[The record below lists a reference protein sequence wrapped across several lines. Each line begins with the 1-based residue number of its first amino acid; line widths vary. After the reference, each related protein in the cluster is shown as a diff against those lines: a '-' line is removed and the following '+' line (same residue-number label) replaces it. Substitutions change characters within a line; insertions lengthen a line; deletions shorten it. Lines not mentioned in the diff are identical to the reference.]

1 MFRQSF
7 YFQTIRKY
15 VTLFGTLFDD
25 IAITRT
31 DSTGRTTEFIKVPIT
46 YAPKEKMLAR
56 SIQDPNLDRQTATP
70 TMPFMSF
77 EMTNITYDTN
87 RKLNTINKRAYSS
100 TDPNKLLYQYS
111 PVAYNFGFKL
121 YVMVKNA
128 EDGTKIIEQI
138 LPFFTPDWTTTVHLI
153 PELNIIHDIP
163 VILGGISQE
172 DTYSGGFK
180 ERQALIWT
188 LDFTLKGYLYGPVK
202 KSAIIKFAN
211 TVIFAP
217 TSLSNTQY
225 TSAVG
230 SSLIGDIG
238 NTNPAA
244 YGTIQPG
251 LTANGQPTSV
261 LADSI
266 DPNLITATSD
276 YGYVSNT
283 FILQQ

>member
-1 MFRQSF
+1 MFRQTF

-25 IAITRT
+25 ITIERT
-31 DSTGRTTEFIKVPIT
+31 DSSGNMTELIKVPIT
-46 YAPKEKMLAR
+46 YGPKEKMLAR
-56 SIQDPNLDRQTATP
+56 SIQDPNIDRQTATP

-77 EMTNITYDTN
+77 EMTNFSYDSS
-87 RKLNTINKRAYSS
+87 RKLNTINRVAYTTS
-100 TDPNKLLYQYS
+100 DANKLSYQYS
-111 PVAYNFGFKL
+111 PVAYNIGFRL
-121 YVMVKNA
+121 YVMIKNA

-163 VILGGISQE
+163 IILNAVQQE
-172 DTYSGGFK
+172 DTYSGNFA

-202 KSAIIKFAN
+202 TASIIKFAN

-217 TSLSNTQY
+217 TSASNTSY
-225 TSAVG
+225 TSQVG
-230 SSLIGDIG
+230 DTLVNDIG
-238 NTNPAA
+238 HTNPAA

-251 LTANGQPTSV
+251 LTANGQPTSN
-261 LADSI
+261 AAASI

-276 YGYVSNT
+276 FGYVSNT
-283 FILQQ
+283 YVTQ